1 MKKTF
6 LKVAAVLAF
15 AAFALA
21 GCNKK
26 AEAGAAKVSGKAA
39 PESDFEVELIEND
52 TAVLITK
59 YNGSAKKV
67 IIPGT
72 IQGYPVVEIGGGR
85 EGFEG
90 NDKIETVVIPE
101 GVTSVAGF
109 SGCKNLKT
117 VMLPQSLK
125 SIGSNG
131 FSGCEKLTSIALPD
145 GLEKIDG
152 MAFSTSGLTSI
163 ELPDSIEKIGECAFA
178 NTELTSI
185 ALPDSLSLIYTG
197 AFKNCDNLSFKD
209 IKLPSDLSK
218 LTVFSF
224 NRLKFPDGL
233 IAPDDDPDF
242 VYAISGTKLA
252 SEIKTDLSV
261 QKAVKGVNES
271 VNRRTR

>member
-1 MKKTF
+1 MKKSF

-72 IQGYPVVEIGGGR
+72 IQGYPVVEIGG
-85 EGFEG
+85 FNG

-109 SGCKNLKT
+109 SDCKNLKT

-125 SIGSNG
+125 SIDSDG

-152 MAFSTSGLTSI
+152 MAFNASGLTSI
-163 ELPDSIEKIGECAFA
+163 ELPDSIETIGEGAFA
-178 NTELTSI
+178 YTELTSI

-233 IAPDDDPDF
+233 IAPDDDPDW

-261 QKAVKGVNES
+261 QKAVKGINES